1 MQLEVGDGVVF
12 CFGQKH
18 LFASFPRF
26 FCAARGGSAVA
37 VGIRARVA
45 LLLALLL
52 LLLGPAMASGAEMPR
67 PFTLFKSGCALADRS
82 SPDVFAIE
90 LALAP
95 K

>member
-1 MQLEVGDGVVF
+1 MLS
-12 CFGQKH
+12 
-18 LFASFPRF
+18 FASARSTCLRRF
-26 FCAARGGSAVA
+26 HVSFVPPEVEAPLPLAFELAL
-37 VGIRARVA
+37 A